1 MVKLIQSRYRGREI
15 FLLISLFITY
25 LILLIRF
32 TNGKQQNQEF
42 LMKTKNIPFLT
53 KVELFRSKLLMM
65 SQRVRMEPYLF
76 RCTL

>member
-1 MVKLIQSRYRGREI
+1 M
-15 FLLISLFITY
+15 
-25 LILLIRF
+25 
-32 TNGKQQNQEF
+32 NGKQQNQEF